1 MTQETHHTIRL
12 ARTLIDHAG
21 DHKEVAHSIDMR
33 PEDSLNWQHMLTALE
48 ASTLLHRQHALIV
61 QMAHVFEGEHFEHD
75 DQRKAIADCTQ
86 YLKAKP

>member
-1 MTQETHHTIRL
+1 MTRKHEALMLADEPSDYTSFNIEETQR
-12 ARTLIDHAG
+12 AQ
-21 DHKEVAHSIDMR
+21 SILR
-33 PEDSLNWQHMLTALE
+33 Q
-48 ASTLLHRQHALIV
+48 QHALIV